1 MTTLIS
7 MDNNNT
13 SQPNTLFKANPSAFQ
28 PTQNPITPSP
38 LSKFLNWLRTH
49 KKLTLT
55 LTAIIFLLIALIYFG
70 SSTLQNLL
78 NKNNSNIQSY
88 PENQTSLNSSML
100 ITSSKSTYST
110 SETIPVSIKAS
121 SAGISVTGFDTLIE
135 YDPEFLTITKKD
147 TPPLQDFIYY
157 GQNTENLIQVSAVRK
172 PDGNTL
178 QTFDNTELFKIEF
191 KPLKTGKTTLN
202 IIYLPNAT
210 NDSNLIDGNSKDVLG
225 SARGLEIQINQ

>member
-1 MTTLIS
+1 

-13 SQPNTLFKANPSAFQ
+13 NQPNTLFQTNPSMFQ
-28 PTQNPITPSP
+28 PAQNPITPSP
-38 LSKFLNWLRTH
+38 INKFLNWLRTH
-49 KKLTLT
+49 KKLALT
-55 LTAIIFLLIALIYFG
+55 LTAIIFLLTALIYLG

-110 SETIPVSIKAS
+110 SETISISVKAS
-121 SAGISVTGFDTLIE
+121 SAGISVTGFDTIIE
-135 YDPEFLTITKKD
+135 YDPEFLELTQKD

-157 GQNTENLIQVSAVRK
+157 GQNTDKLIQVSAVRK
-172 PDGNTL
+172 PEGNTL

-191 KPLKTGKTTLN
+191 KPLKSGKTTLK

-210 NDSNLIDGNSKDVLG
+210 NDSNLIDGSSKDILG
-225 SARGLEIQINQ
+225 SARGLELQINQ